1 MSVSSL
7 HWRENR
13 VREEIYKQDLK
24 QIDTS
29 AHETGLPKSNGATFA
44 PREQKPE
51 VRPAENKKKNRR
63 LRWIILSLA
72 ILAAGGATWF
82 WIYSSQFES
91 TDDAYIT
98 GHEHPVSFRVS
109 GTISE
114 VLVDDNQLL
123 KKGDPIARL
132 DPRDFEVALVQ
143 ARAQHLQA
151 KAQLQ
156 QASVQIPLVEA
167 QLAQARAQADSASF
181 QSGTGAV
188 YALLPPDNATG
199 NFTKIVQRVPV
210 KIRFQPAS
218 IRGYEQVLVPGLSTE
233 PKIRVKNG

>member
-1 MSVSSL
+1 M
-7 HWRENR
+7 
-13 VREEIYKQDLK
+13 REEGYKQDLK

-29 AHETGLPKSNGATFA
+29 AHETGLLKSNGATIA
-44 PREQKPE
+44 PREQKPQ
-51 VRPAENKKKNRR
+51 VRRAENKKKNRR
-63 LRWIILSLA
+63 LHWIILPLA

-98 GHEHPVSFRVS
+98 GHEHPVSFRVA

-167 QLAQARAQADSASF
+167 QLAQAQAQADSAKANSDYLERTF
-181 QSGTGAV
+181 QRNKELFYQGRGVISKQDLDTAQSQ
-188 YALLPPDNATG
+188 AATSL
-199 NFTKIVQRVPV
+199 
-210 KIRFQPAS
+210 AS
-218 IRGYEQVLVPGLSTE
+218 
-233 PKIRVKNG
+233 

>member
-13 VREEIYKQDLK
+13 VREEGYKQDLK
-24 QIDTS
+24 QIDTL

-51 VRPAENKKKNRR
+51 VRPAKNKKKNRR
-63 LRWIILSLA
+63 LRWIILPLA

-167 QLAQARAQADSASF
+167 QLAQAQAQADSAKANSDYLERTF
-181 QSGTGAV
+181 QRNSELFYQGRGVISKQDLDTAQSQ
-188 YALLPPDNATG
+188 AATSL
-199 NFTKIVQRVPV
+199 
-210 KIRFQPAS
+210 AS
-218 IRGYEQVLVPGLSTE
+218 LVSL
-233 PKIRVKNG
+233 K

>member
-1 MSVSSL
+1 M
-7 HWRENR
+7 
-13 VREEIYKQDLK
+13 REEVYKQDLK
-24 QIDTS
+24 QIDPS
-29 AHETGLPKSNGATFA
+29 AHETGLPKSNGATIA

-167 QLAQARAQADSASF
+167 QLAQARAQADSAKANSDYLERTF
-181 QSGTGAV
+181 QRNSELFYQG
-188 YALLPPDNATG
+188 
-199 NFTKIVQRVPV
+199 
-210 KIRFQPAS
+210 
-218 IRGYEQVLVPGLSTE
+218 RGV
-233 PKIRVKNG
+233 I